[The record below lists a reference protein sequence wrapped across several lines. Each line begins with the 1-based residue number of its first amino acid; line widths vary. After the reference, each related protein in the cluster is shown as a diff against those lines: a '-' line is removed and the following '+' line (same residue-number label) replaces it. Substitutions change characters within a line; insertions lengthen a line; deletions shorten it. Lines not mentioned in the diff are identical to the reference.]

1 MNNYLFPP
9 FMPSKQ
15 DGFVVNGEGRVYFN
29 LSPLNSIDQVEH
41 LQLSLYRQDNNRNLL
56 TDRTYTSSG
65 VSLNTRNSVLYYKKS
80 EIKFSASKQ
89 MYYVVIPT
97 LEAPLIPAGLVAK
110 IQIRLGTQT
119 LRFANGAVHDNS
131 TGEEMTEVW
140 NNTQINV
147 LGMSEW
153 STISIIKTL
162 SPFDS
167 YIQNFNTGVVN
178 NISTTVYTFVGITN
192 LYNTN
197 PKETIKSTRFVLF
210 DFNGNQLEDSGA
222 IIQPES
228 QKLYNYHTFNK
239 VLDPNTTYQVL
250 FEVSTSS
257 GYTQSQLYD
266 FAVVLEDRDI
276 TYSIELNENYYGMSS
291 EEISLTKTMVRLVVK
306 DAAYSDE
313 NLKPNTYLIRRA
325 SSKDNFET
333 WIDLAELR
341 CAIGTSELYA
351 TYNDIMVESGI
362 TYKYTVQPKMLN
374 TSRLVVSDSVEA
386 TPVYEHTWLLGQ
398 NNAYLSIGFNLNLSN
413 FKTVIKEAK
422 IETIGSQYPFFVR
435 NGDIKYREFSLSG
448 LICQNMDATN
458 SLKIGEYENRHIQE
472 RMFRDSLHELLLD
485 GRPKLFKSETEGLIL
500 VYLSNVSLT
509 PNNVL
514 GRMLYDFSMTAT
526 EIGRVDVDNL
536 SEAEII
542 QFLQPGRDIRMPAI
556 VGYVNEYREMVSVDQ
571 AITGVY

>member
-97 LEAPLIPAGLVAK
+97 LKAPLIPAGLVAK

-119 LRFANGAVHDNS
+119 LRFANGAVYDNS

-167 YIQNFNTGVVN
+167 YIQNFNKGVVN
-178 NISTTVYTFVGITN
+178 NINTTVYTFVGMTN
-192 LYNTN
+192 LYNSN

-210 DFNGNQLEDSGA
+210 DFKGNQLEDSGA

-239 VLDPNTTYQVL
+239 VLDPDTTYQVL

-306 DAAYSDE
+306 DAAYSNE

-458 SLKIGEYENRHIQE
+458 SLRIGEYENRHIQE

-571 AITGVY
+571 AITGIY

>member
-41 LQLSLYRQDNNRNLL
+41 LQLFLYRQDNNRNLL

-89 MYYVVIPT
+89 MYYVVIPKLKT
-97 LEAPLIPAGLVAK
+97 PLIPAGLVAK

-119 LRFANGAVHDNS
+119 LRFANGAVYDNS
-131 TGEEMTEVW
+131 TGEEITAVW
-140 NNTQINV
+140 DNTQINV

-167 YIQNFNTGVVN
+167 YIQNFNKGVVN
-178 NISTTVYTFVGITN
+178 NINTTVYTFVGMTN
-192 LYNTN
+192 LYNSN

-210 DFNGNQLEDSGA
+210 DFKGNQLEDSGA

-239 VLDPNTTYQVL
+239 VLDPDTTYQVL

-374 TSRLVVSDSVEA
+374 SSRLVVSDSVEA

-571 AITGVY
+571 AITGIY

>member
-119 LRFANGAVHDNS
+119 LRFANGAVYDNS
-131 TGEEMTEVW
+131 TGEEITAVW
-140 NNTQINV
+140 DNTQINV

-167 YIQNFNTGVVN
+167 YIQNFNKGVVN
-178 NISTTVYTFVGITN
+178 NINTTVYTFVGMTN
-192 LYNTN
+192 LYNSN

-210 DFNGNQLEDSGA
+210 DFKGNQLEDSGA

-239 VLDPNTTYQVL
+239 VLDPDTTYQVL

-448 LICQNMDATN
+448 LICQNMDAMN
-458 SLKIGEYENRHIQE
+458 SLRIGEYENRHIQE

>member
-89 MYYVVIPT
+89 MHYVVIPT

-119 LRFANGAVHDNS
+119 LRFTNGAVYDDS

-140 NNTQINV
+140 NNTQVNV

-153 STISIIKTL
+153 STISIVKTL

-167 YIQNFNTGVVN
+167 YIQNFNKGVVN
-178 NISTTVYTFVGITN
+178 NINTTVYTFVGMTN
-192 LYNTN
+192 LYNSN
-197 PKETIKSTRFVLF
+197 PKETIKSTRFTLF

-239 VLDPNTTYQVL
+239 VLDPDTTYKVL

-291 EEISLTKTMVRLVVK
+291 EEINLTKTMVRLVVK
-306 DAAYSDE
+306 DTSYSDE

-341 CAIGTSELYA
+341 CAIETSELYA

-398 NNAYLSIGFNLNLSN
+398 NNAHLSIGFNLNLNN

-458 SLKIGEYENRHIQE
+458 SLRIGEYENRHIQE

-542 QFLQPGRDIRMPAI
+542 QFLQPGRDVRMPAI
-556 VGYVNEYREMVSVDQ
+556 VGYVNEYQEMVSVNQ
-571 AITGVY
+571 AITGIY

>member
-89 MYYVVIPT
+89 MYYVVIPKLKT
-97 LEAPLIPAGLVAK
+97 PLIPAGLVAK

-119 LRFANGAVHDNS
+119 LRFANGAVYDNS

-167 YIQNFNTGVVN
+167 YIQNFNKGVVN
-178 NISTTVYTFVGITN
+178 NINTTVYTFVGMTN
-192 LYNTN
+192 LYNSN

-210 DFNGNQLEDSGA
+210 DFKGNQLEDSGA

-239 VLDPNTTYQVL
+239 VLDPDTTYQVL

-306 DAAYSDE
+306 DAAYSNE

-374 TSRLVVSDSVEA
+374 SSRLVVSDSVEA

-458 SLKIGEYENRHIQE
+458 SLRIGEYENRHIQE

>member
-89 MYYVVIPT
+89 MYYVVIPKLKT
-97 LEAPLIPAGLVAK
+97 PLIPAGLVAK

-119 LRFANGAVHDNS
+119 LRFANGAVYDNS

-167 YIQNFNTGVVN
+167 YIQNFNKGVVN
-178 NISTTVYTFVGITN
+178 NINTTVYTFVGMTN
-192 LYNTN
+192 LYNSN

-210 DFNGNQLEDSGA
+210 DFKGNQLEDSGA

-239 VLDPNTTYQVL
+239 VLDPDTTYQVL

-374 TSRLVVSDSVEA
+374 SSRLVVSDSVEA

-458 SLKIGEYENRHIQE
+458 SLRIGEYENRHIQE

-571 AITGVY
+571 AITGIY

>member
-89 MYYVVIPT
+89 MYYVVIPKLKT
-97 LEAPLIPAGLVAK
+97 PLIPAGLVAK

-119 LRFANGAVHDNS
+119 LRFANGAVYDNS

-167 YIQNFNTGVVN
+167 YIQNFNKGVVN
-178 NISTTVYTFVGITN
+178 NINTTVYTFVGMTN
-192 LYNTN
+192 LYNSN

-306 DAAYSDE
+306 DTSYSDE

-458 SLKIGEYENRHIQE
+458 SLRIGEYENRHIQE

>member
-89 MYYVVIPT
+89 MYYVVIPKLKT
-97 LEAPLIPAGLVAK
+97 PLIPAGLVAK

-119 LRFANGAVHDNS
+119 LRFANGAVYDNS
-131 TGEEMTEVW
+131 TGEEITAVW
-140 NNTQINV
+140 DNTQINV

-167 YIQNFNTGVVN
+167 YIQNFNKGVVN
-178 NISTTVYTFVGITN
+178 NINTTVYTFVGMTN
-192 LYNTN
+192 LYNSN

-210 DFNGNQLEDSGA
+210 DFKGNQLEDSGA

-239 VLDPNTTYQVL
+239 VLDPDTTYQVL

-374 TSRLVVSDSVEA
+374 SSRLVVSDSVEA

-458 SLKIGEYENRHIQE
+458 SLRIGEYENRHIQE

>member
-119 LRFANGAVHDNS
+119 LRFANGAVYDNS

-167 YIQNFNTGVVN
+167 YIQNFNKGVVN
-178 NISTTVYTFVGITN
+178 NINTTVYTFVGMTN
-192 LYNTN
+192 LYNSN

-210 DFNGNQLEDSGA
+210 DFKGNQLEDSGA

-239 VLDPNTTYQVL
+239 VLDPDTTYQVL

-266 FAVVLEDRDI
+266 FAVGLEDRDI
-276 TYSIELNENYYGMSS
+276 TYYIGLNENYYGMSS

-306 DAAYSDE
+306 DAAYSNE

-333 WIDLAELR
+333 WIGLAELR

-374 TSRLVVSDSVEA
+374 TARLVVSDSVEA

-458 SLKIGEYENRHIQE
+458 SLRIGEYENRHIQE

>member
-97 LEAPLIPAGLVAK
+97 LEVPLIPAGLVAK

-119 LRFANGAVHDNS
+119 LRFANGAVYDNS

-167 YIQNFNTGVVN
+167 YIQNFNKGVVN
-178 NISTTVYTFVGITN
+178 NINTTVYTFVGMTN
-192 LYNTN
+192 LYNSN

-210 DFNGNQLEDSGA
+210 DFKGNQLEDSGA

-239 VLDPNTTYQVL
+239 VLDPDTTYQVL

-306 DAAYSDE
+306 DVAYSNE

-374 TSRLVVSDSVEA
+374 TSRLIVSDSVEA

-458 SLKIGEYENRHIQE
+458 SLRIGEYENRHIQE

-556 VGYVNEYREMVSVDQ
+556 VGYVNEYQEMVSVNQ

>member
-119 LRFANGAVHDNS
+119 LRFANGAVYDNS

-178 NISTTVYTFVGITN
+178 NISTTVYTFVGMTN
-192 LYNTN
+192 LYNSN

-210 DFNGNQLEDSGA
+210 DFKGNQLEDSGA

-239 VLDPNTTYQVL
+239 VLDPDTTYQVL

-306 DAAYSDE
+306 DAAYSNE

>member
-1 MNNYLFPP
+1 M
-9 FMPSKQ
+9 
-15 DGFVVNGEGRVYFN
+15 
-29 LSPLNSIDQVEH
+29 
-41 LQLSLYRQDNNRNLL
+41 
-56 TDRTYTSSG
+56 
-65 VSLNTRNSVLYYKKS
+65 
-80 EIKFSASKQ
+80 
-89 MYYVVIPT
+89 
-97 LEAPLIPAGLVAK
+97 PLIPAGLVAK

-119 LRFANGAVHDNS
+119 LRFANGAVYDNS

-167 YIQNFNTGVVN
+167 YIPNFNTGVVN
-178 NISTTVYTFVGITN
+178 NISTTVYTFVGMTN
-192 LYNTN
+192 LYNSN

-210 DFNGNQLEDSGA
+210 DFKGNQLEDSGA

-239 VLDPNTTYQVL
+239 VLDPDTTYQVL

-398 NNAYLSIGFNLNLSN
+398 NNAHLSIGFNLNLSN

-526 EIGRVDVDNL
+526 EIGRADVDNL

>member
-89 MYYVVIPT
+89 MYYVVIPKLKT
-97 LEAPLIPAGLVAK
+97 PLIPAGLVAK

-119 LRFANGAVHDNS
+119 LRFANGAVYDNS
-131 TGEEMTEVW
+131 TGEEITAVW
-140 NNTQINV
+140 DNTQINV

-178 NISTTVYTFVGITN
+178 NISTTVYTFVGMTN
-192 LYNTN
+192 LYNSN

-210 DFNGNQLEDSGA
+210 DFKGNQLEDSGA

-239 VLDPNTTYQVL
+239 VLDPDTTYQVL

-458 SLKIGEYENRHIQE
+458 SLRIGEYENRHIQE

>member
-9 FMPSKQ
+9 YMPSKQ

-89 MYYVVIPT
+89 MYYVVIPKLKT
-97 LEAPLIPAGLVAK
+97 PLIPAGLVAK

-119 LRFANGAVHDNS
+119 LRFANGAVYDNS

-167 YIQNFNTGVVN
+167 YIQNFNKGVVN
-178 NISTTVYTFVGITN
+178 NINTTVYTFVGMTN
-192 LYNTN
+192 LYNSN

-210 DFNGNQLEDSGA
+210 DFKGNQLEDSGA

-239 VLDPNTTYQVL
+239 VLDPDTTYQVL

-398 NNAYLSIGFNLNLSN
+398 NNTYLSIGFNLNLSN

>member
-89 MYYVVIPT
+89 MYYVVIPKLKT
-97 LEAPLIPAGLVAK
+97 PLIPAGLVAK

-119 LRFANGAVHDNS
+119 LRFANGAVYDNS

-167 YIQNFNTGVVN
+167 YIQNFNKGVVN
-178 NISTTVYTFVGITN
+178 NINTTVYTFVGMTN
-192 LYNTN
+192 LYNSN

-210 DFNGNQLEDSGA
+210 DFKGNQLEDSGA

-239 VLDPNTTYQVL
+239 VLDPDTTYQVL

-313 NLKPNTYLIRRA
+313 NLKPNIYLIRRA

-374 TSRLVVSDSVEA
+374 SSRLVVSDSVEA

-398 NNAYLSIGFNLNLSN
+398 NNAYLSIGFNLNLGN

-448 LICQNMDATN
+448 LICQNMDATT
-458 SLKIGEYENRHIQE
+458 SLRVGEYENRHIQE

-556 VGYVNEYREMVSVDQ
+556 VGYVNEYREMVAVDQ

>member
-89 MYYVVIPT
+89 MYYVVIPKLKT
-97 LEAPLIPAGLVAK
+97 PLIPAGLVAK

-119 LRFANGAVHDNS
+119 LRFANGAVYDNS

-167 YIQNFNTGVVN
+167 YIQNFNKGVVN
-178 NISTTVYTFVGITN
+178 NINTTVYTFVGMTN
-192 LYNTN
+192 LYNSN
-197 PKETIKSTRFVLF
+197 PKETIKSARFVLF

>member
-89 MYYVVIPT
+89 MYYVVIPKLKT
-97 LEAPLIPAGLVAK
+97 PLIPAGLVAK

-119 LRFANGAVHDNS
+119 LRFANGAVYDNS

-167 YIQNFNTGVVN
+167 YIQNFNKGVVN
-178 NISTTVYTFVGITN
+178 NINTTVYTFVGMTN
-192 LYNTN
+192 LYNSN

-210 DFNGNQLEDSGA
+210 DFKGNQLEDSGA

-239 VLDPNTTYQVL
+239 VLDPDTTYQVL

-398 NNAYLSIGFNLNLSN
+398 NNTYLSIGFNLNLSN

-458 SLKIGEYENRHIQE
+458 SLRIGEYENRHIQE

>member
-56 TDRTYTSSG
+56 TDRTYMSSG

-89 MYYVVIPT
+89 MYYVVIPKLKT
-97 LEAPLIPAGLVAK
+97 PLIPAGLVAK

-119 LRFANGAVHDNS
+119 LRFANGAVYDNS

-167 YIQNFNTGVVN
+167 YIQNFNKGVVN
-178 NISTTVYTFVGITN
+178 NINTTVYTFVGMTN
-192 LYNTN
+192 LYNSN

-210 DFNGNQLEDSGA
+210 DFKGNQLEDSGA

-239 VLDPNTTYQVL
+239 VLDPDTTYQVL

-306 DAAYSDE
+306 DTSYSDE

>member
-80 EIKFSASKQ
+80 EIKFSTSKQ
-89 MYYVVIPT
+89 MYYVVIPKLKT
-97 LEAPLIPAGLVAK
+97 PLIPAGLVAK

-119 LRFANGAVHDNS
+119 LRFANGAVYDNS

-167 YIQNFNTGVVN
+167 YIQNFNKGVVN
-178 NISTTVYTFVGITN
+178 NINTTVYTFVGMTN
-192 LYNTN
+192 LYNSN

-239 VLDPNTTYQVL
+239 VLDPDTTYQVL

-257 GYTQSQLYD
+257 GYTQSQRYN
-266 FAVVLEDRDI
+266 FAVILEDRDI

-313 NLKPNTYLIRRA
+313 NLKPNIYLIRRA

-362 TYKYTVQPKMLN
+362 TYKYTVQPRMLN
-374 TSRLVVSDSVEA
+374 NSRLVVSDSIEA

-398 NNAYLSIGFNLNLSN
+398 NNTYLSIGFNLNLSN

>member
-9 FMPSKQ
+9 YMPSKQ

-89 MYYVVIPT
+89 MYYVVIPKLKT
-97 LEAPLIPAGLVAK
+97 PLIPAGLVAK

-119 LRFANGAVHDNS
+119 LRFANGAVYDNS

-167 YIQNFNTGVVN
+167 YIQNFNKGVVN
-178 NISTTVYTFVGITN
+178 NISTTVYTFVGMTN
-192 LYNTN
+192 LYNSN

-210 DFNGNQLEDSGA
+210 DFKGNQLEDSGA

-571 AITGVY
+571 AITGIY

>member
-119 LRFANGAVHDNS
+119 LRFANGAVYDNS

-167 YIQNFNTGVVN
+167 YIQNFNKGVVN
-178 NISTTVYTFVGITN
+178 NINTTVYTFVGMTN
-192 LYNTN
+192 LYNSN

-239 VLDPNTTYQVL
+239 VLDPDTTYQVL

-398 NNAYLSIGFNLNLSN
+398 NNTYLSIGFNLNLSN

>member
-89 MYYVVIPT
+89 MYYVVIPA

-119 LRFANGAVHDNS
+119 LRFANGAVYDNS

-167 YIQNFNTGVVN
+167 YIQNFNKGVVN
-178 NISTTVYTFVGITN
+178 NINTTVYTFVGMTN
-192 LYNTN
+192 LYNSN

-210 DFNGNQLEDSGA
+210 DFKGNQLEDSGA

-239 VLDPNTTYQVL
+239 VLDPDTTYQVL

-571 AITGVY
+571 AITGIY

>member
-89 MYYVVIPT
+89 MYYVVIPKLKT
-97 LEAPLIPAGLVAK
+97 PLIPAGLVAK

-119 LRFANGAVHDNS
+119 LRFANGAVYDNS

-178 NISTTVYTFVGITN
+178 NISTTVYTFVGMTN
-192 LYNTN
+192 LYNSN

-210 DFNGNQLEDSGA
+210 DFKGNQLEDSGA

-257 GYTQSQLYD
+257 GYTQSQRYN

-362 TYKYTVQPKMLN
+362 TYKYTVQPRMLN
-374 TSRLVVSDSVEA
+374 NSRLVVSDSIEA

-458 SLKIGEYENRHIQE
+458 SLRIGEYENRHIQE

>member
-119 LRFANGAVHDNS
+119 LRFANGAVYDNS

-167 YIQNFNTGVVN
+167 YIQNFNKGVVN
-178 NISTTVYTFVGITN
+178 NINTTVYTFVGMTN
-192 LYNTN
+192 LYNSN

-210 DFNGNQLEDSGA
+210 DFKGNQLEDSGA

-239 VLDPNTTYQVL
+239 VLDPDTTYQVL

-306 DAAYSDE
+306 DVAYSNE

-458 SLKIGEYENRHIQE
+458 SLRIGEYENRHIQE

-571 AITGVY
+571 AITGIY

>member
-89 MYYVVIPT
+89 MYYIVIPA
-97 LEAPLIPAGLVAK
+97 LEVPLIPAGLVAK

-119 LRFANGAVHDNS
+119 LRFANGAVYDNS

-167 YIQNFNTGVVN
+167 YIQNFNKGVVN
-178 NISTTVYTFVGITN
+178 NINTTVYTFVGMTN
-192 LYNTN
+192 LYNSN

-210 DFNGNQLEDSGA
+210 DFKGNQLEDSGA

-239 VLDPNTTYQVL
+239 VLDPDTTYQVL

-291 EEISLTKTMVRLVVK
+291 EEIGLTKTMVRLVVK
-306 DAAYSDE
+306 DAAYPNE

-398 NNAYLSIGFNLNLSN
+398 NNAHLSIGFNLNLSN

>member
-89 MYYVVIPT
+89 MYYVVIPKLKT
-97 LEAPLIPAGLVAK
+97 PLIPTGLVAK

-119 LRFANGAVHDNS
+119 LRFANGAVYDNS

-167 YIQNFNTGVVN
+167 YIQNFNKGVVN
-178 NISTTVYTFVGITN
+178 NINTTVYTFVGMTN
-192 LYNTN
+192 LYNSN

-210 DFNGNQLEDSGA
+210 DFKGNQLEDSGA

-239 VLDPNTTYQVL
+239 VLDPDTTYQVL

-398 NNAYLSIGFNLNLSN
+398 NNTYLSIGFNLNLSN

-556 VGYVNEYREMVSVDQ
+556 VGYVNEYREMVSVNQ

>member
-9 FMPSKQ
+9 YMPSKQ

-119 LRFANGAVHDNS
+119 LRFANGAVYDNS

-167 YIQNFNTGVVN
+167 YIQNFNKGVVN
-178 NISTTVYTFVGITN
+178 NINTTVYTFVGMTN
-192 LYNTN
+192 LYNSN

-210 DFNGNQLEDSGA
+210 DFRGNQLEDSGA

-239 VLDPNTTYQVL
+239 VLEPDTTYQVL

-306 DAAYSDE
+306 DVAYSNE

-458 SLKIGEYENRHIQE
+458 SLRIGEYENRHIQE

>member
-89 MYYVVIPT
+89 MYYVVIPKLKT
-97 LEAPLIPAGLVAK
+97 PLIPAGLVAK

-119 LRFANGAVHDNS
+119 LRFANGAVYDNS

-167 YIQNFNTGVVN
+167 YIQNFNKGVVN
-178 NISTTVYTFVGITN
+178 NINTTVYTFVGMTN
-192 LYNTN
+192 LYNSN

-210 DFNGNQLEDSGA
+210 DFKGNQLEDSGA

-458 SLKIGEYENRHIQE
+458 SLRIGEYENRHIQE

>member
-56 TDRTYTSSG
+56 TDRAYTSSG

-119 LRFANGAVHDNS
+119 LRFANGAVYDNS

-167 YIQNFNTGVVN
+167 YIQNFNKGVVN
-178 NISTTVYTFVGITN
+178 NINTTVYTFVGMTN
-192 LYNTN
+192 LYNSN

-210 DFNGNQLEDSGA
+210 DFKGNPLEDSGA

-239 VLDPNTTYQVL
+239 VLDPDTTYQVL

-374 TSRLVVSDSVEA
+374 TSRLVVSNSVET

-458 SLKIGEYENRHIQE
+458 SLRIGEYENRHIQE

>member
-119 LRFANGAVHDNS
+119 LRFANGAVYDNS

-167 YIQNFNTGVVN
+167 YIQNFNKGVVN
-178 NISTTVYTFVGITN
+178 NINTTVYTFVGMTN
-192 LYNTN
+192 LYNSN

-210 DFNGNQLEDSGA
+210 DFKGNQLEDSGA

-239 VLDPNTTYQVL
+239 VLDPDTTYQVL

>member
-15 DGFVVNGEGRVYFN
+15 DGFVVNGEGKVYFN

-119 LRFANGAVHDNS
+119 LRFANGAVYDNS

-167 YIQNFNTGVVN
+167 YIQNFNKGVVN
-178 NISTTVYTFVGITN
+178 NINTTVYTFVGMTN
-192 LYNTN
+192 LYNSN

-210 DFNGNQLEDSGA
+210 DFKGNQLEDSGA

-239 VLDPNTTYQVL
+239 VLDPDTTYQVL

-257 GYTQSQLYD
+257 DYTQSQLYN
-266 FAVVLEDRDI
+266 FTVVLEDRDI

-374 TSRLVVSDSVEA
+374 TARLVVSDSVEA

-458 SLKIGEYENRHIQE
+458 SLRIGEYENRHIQE

-556 VGYVNEYREMVSVDQ
+556 VGYVNEYREMVAVDQ

>member
-89 MYYVVIPT
+89 MYYVVIPKLKT
-97 LEAPLIPAGLVAK
+97 PLIPAGLVAK

-119 LRFANGAVHDNS
+119 LRFANGAVYDNS

-167 YIQNFNTGVVN
+167 YIQNFNKGVVN
-178 NISTTVYTFVGITN
+178 NINTTVYTFVGMTN
-192 LYNTN
+192 LYNSN

-210 DFNGNQLEDSGA
+210 DFKGNQLEDSGA

-239 VLDPNTTYQVL
+239 VLDPDTTYQVL

-306 DAAYSDE
+306 DVAYSNE

>member
-89 MYYVVIPT
+89 MYYVVIPKLKT
-97 LEAPLIPAGLVAK
+97 PLIPAGLVAK

-119 LRFANGAVHDNS
+119 LRFANGAVYDNS

-167 YIQNFNTGVVN
+167 YIQNFNKGVVN
-178 NISTTVYTFVGITN
+178 NISTTVYTFVGMTN
-192 LYNTN
+192 LYNSN

-210 DFNGNQLEDSGA
+210 DFKGNQLEDSGA

-291 EEISLTKTMVRLVVK
+291 EEISLSKTMVRLVVK
-306 DAAYSDE
+306 DTAYSDE

>member
-119 LRFANGAVHDNS
+119 LRFANGAVYDNS

-178 NISTTVYTFVGITN
+178 NISTTVYTFVGMTN

-210 DFNGNQLEDSGA
+210 DFKGNQLEDSGA

-239 VLDPNTTYQVL
+239 VLDPDTTYQVL

-362 TYKYTVQPKMLN
+362 TYKYTVQPRMLN
-374 TSRLVVSDSVEA
+374 NSRLVVSDSVEA

-398 NNAYLSIGFNLNLSN
+398 NNTYLSIGFNLNLSN

>member
-119 LRFANGAVHDNS
+119 LRFANGAVYDNS
-131 TGEEMTEVW
+131 TGEEITAVW
-140 NNTQINV
+140 DNTQINV

-167 YIQNFNTGVVN
+167 YIPNFNTGVVN
-178 NISTTVYTFVGITN
+178 NISTTVYTFVGMTN
-192 LYNTN
+192 LYNSN

-239 VLDPNTTYQVL
+239 VLDPDTTYQVL

-374 TSRLVVSDSVEA
+374 TARLVVSDSVEA

>member
-89 MYYVVIPT
+89 MYYVVIPKLKT
-97 LEAPLIPAGLVAK
+97 PLIPAGLVAK

-119 LRFANGAVHDNS
+119 LRFANGAVYDNS

-167 YIQNFNTGVVN
+167 YIQNFNKGVVN
-178 NISTTVYTFVGITN
+178 NINTTVYTFVGMTN
-192 LYNTN
+192 LYNSN

-210 DFNGNQLEDSGA
+210 DFKGNQLEDSGA

-239 VLDPNTTYQVL
+239 VLDPDTTYQVL

-458 SLKIGEYENRHIQE
+458 SLRIGEYENRHIQE

>member
-119 LRFANGAVHDNS
+119 LRFANGAVYDNS

-167 YIQNFNTGVVN
+167 YIQNFNKGVVN
-178 NISTTVYTFVGITN
+178 NINTTVYTFVGMTN
-192 LYNTN
+192 LYNSN

-239 VLDPNTTYQVL
+239 VLDPDTTYQVL

-306 DAAYSDE
+306 DAAYSNE

-458 SLKIGEYENRHIQE
+458 SLRIGEYENRHIQE

>member
-89 MYYVVIPT
+89 MYYVVIPKLKT
-97 LEAPLIPAGLVAK
+97 PLIPAGLVAK

-119 LRFANGAVHDNS
+119 LRFANGAVYDNS

-167 YIQNFNTGVVN
+167 YIQNFNKGVMN
-178 NISTTVYTFVGITN
+178 NISTTVYTFVGMTN
-192 LYNTN
+192 LYNSN

-210 DFNGNQLEDSGA
+210 DFKGNQLEDSGA

-239 VLDPNTTYQVL
+239 VLDPDTTYQVL

-374 TSRLVVSDSVEA
+374 TARLVVSDSVEA

-458 SLKIGEYENRHIQE
+458 SLRIGEYENRHIQE

>member
-89 MYYVVIPT
+89 MYYVVIPKLKT
-97 LEAPLIPAGLVAK
+97 PLIPAGLVAK

-119 LRFANGAVHDNS
+119 LRFANGAVYDNS
-131 TGEEMTEVW
+131 TGEEITAVW
-140 NNTQINV
+140 DNTQINV

-167 YIQNFNTGVVN
+167 YIQNFNKGVVN
-178 NISTTVYTFVGITN
+178 NINTTVYTFVGMTN
-192 LYNTN
+192 LYNSN

-210 DFNGNQLEDSGA
+210 DFKGNQLEDSGA

-239 VLDPNTTYQVL
+239 VLDPDTTYQVL

-257 GYTQSQLYD
+257 GYTQSQRYN
-266 FAVVLEDRDI
+266 FAVILEDRDI

-313 NLKPNTYLIRRA
+313 NLKPNIYLIRRA

-362 TYKYTVQPKMLN
+362 TYKYTVQPRMLN
-374 TSRLVVSDSVEA
+374 NSRLVVSDSIEA

-398 NNAYLSIGFNLNLSN
+398 NNTYLSIGFNLNLSN